1 MAVVFDACVLIDLFN
16 SRLKGDPKTKL
27 DYLVETLE
35 KKRTKILIPTP
46 ALTEIMIKAGKARE
60 HYQRILSSGSAFKIE
75 AFDARAAMECALLL
89 SEALTSK
96 EKHNIGKTK
105 FKFDWQIVAIASSRS
120 AQAIYSDDEDIARY
134 AKRIDIP
141 VYKTEDL
148 ILPDSARQHEITF
161 EAD

>member
-1 MAVVFDACVLIDLFN
+1 
-16 SRLKGDPKTKL
+16 
-27 DYLVETLE
+27 
-35 KKRTKILIPTP
+35 
-46 ALTEIMIKAGKARE
+46 
-60 HYQRILSSGSAFKIE
+60 
-75 AFDARAAMECALLL
+75 MECALLL
-89 SEALTSK
+89 AEALTSK

-141 VYKTEDL
+141 VYKTEEL
-148 ILPDSARQHEITF
+148 IPPDSARQHEIIF